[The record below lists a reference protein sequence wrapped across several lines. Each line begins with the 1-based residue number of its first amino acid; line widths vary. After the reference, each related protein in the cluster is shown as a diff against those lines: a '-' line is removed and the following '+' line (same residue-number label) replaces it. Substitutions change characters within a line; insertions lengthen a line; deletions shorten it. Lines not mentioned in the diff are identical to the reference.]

1 MVKVSEAFALL
12 VEAITDKNDGF
23 YRVVY
28 AIYREL
34 QLETLTASSPFCDA
48 VLDIT
53 HPEVEVLMKSDVLAI
68 RPVQLYAAR
77 SDVGYAFYLARDALS
92 VKHLHS
98 DTFRDTT
105 KVINASRL
113 LYTSFTLAAT
123 GETISPYDFRHRV
136 PSLPYYLG
144 RAEAGQYV
152 LYR

>member
-1 MVKVSEAFALL
+1 MINVSEAFRLL
-12 VEAITDKNDGF
+12 VEAITDTNDGF

-34 QLETLTASSPFCDA
+34 QCGTLHPNAPFFEASVA
-48 VLDIT
+48 LD
-53 HPEVEVLMKSDVLAI
+53 HPEVAALMASDVLAI
-68 RPVQLYAAR
+68 RPVQLYAVKSEA
-77 SDVGYAFYLARDALS
+77 GYAFYLAHDALS

-98 DTFRDTT
+98 SRFHDTT
-105 KVINASRL
+105 TIINAKRL

-136 PSLPYYLG
+136 PQLPYYLG